1 MATTYTEIAS
11 NKRNTWL
18 IMSIFLV
25 FIVAIGWAFSQVYGS
40 GIFYIAIAFALIMN
54 IFSYWY
60 SDKVTLAV
68 SGAKEIQEKDDPEL
82 YHTVENLAITAGLPT
97 PKVYMMQDPSPN
109 AFATGRD
116 PKHAVVC
123 VTSGLRSKMTQPEL
137 EGVIAHEMS
146 HVGNYD
152 TRLMTIVVTLVGS
165 IVLISHFFLRVSFFG
180 GGRRDNNGG
189 NNQLFLII
197 GIVLAILSPIAATLI
212 QLAISRQREYL
223 ADASGALLTRYPE
236 GLASALKKI
245 EADDEP
251 LAAANGATAHLYIS
265 DPLKAHSGTKQ
276 GLFSGLFDTHPPIQE
291 RIKRLNEMA
300 GQPADA

>member
-1 MATTYTEIAS
+1 
-11 NKRNTWL
+11 
-18 IMSIFLV
+18 MSIFLV

>member
-25 FIVAIGWAFSQVYGS
+25 FIVALGWAFSQVYGS
-40 GIFYIAIAFALIMN
+40 GIIYIAIVFALLMN

-60 SDKVTLAV
+60 SDKVALAV
-68 SGAKEIQEKDDPEL
+68 SGAKEIHEADDPEL

-97 PKVYMMQDPSPN
+97 PKVYMMDDPSPN

-123 VTSGLRSKMTQPEL
+123 VTSGLRQKMTQPEL

-152 TRLMTIVVTLVGS
+152 TRLMTIVVTI
-165 IVLISHFFLRVSFFG
+165 IVAIISSF
-180 GGRRDNNGG
+180 
-189 NNQLFLII
+189 
-197 GIVLAILSPIAATLI
+197 
-212 QLAISRQREYL
+212 
-223 ADASGALLTRYPE
+223 
-236 GLASALKKI
+236 
-245 EADDEP
+245 
-251 LAAANGATAHLYIS
+251 
-265 DPLKAHSGTKQ
+265 
-276 GLFSGLFDTHPPIQE
+276 
-291 RIKRLNEMA
+291 
-300 GQPADA
+300 